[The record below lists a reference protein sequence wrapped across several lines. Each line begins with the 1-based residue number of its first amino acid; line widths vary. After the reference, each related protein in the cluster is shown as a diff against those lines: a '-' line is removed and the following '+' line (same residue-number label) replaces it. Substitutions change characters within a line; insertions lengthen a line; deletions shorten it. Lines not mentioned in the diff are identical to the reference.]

1 MSKKNTPS
9 ARFAIVFM
17 LTLAAISGGVFVA
30 FSTYQR
36 AMFTSRRETSAQN
49 LTGIGAAL
57 KAYAANNGGRY
68 PERAA
73 LLTQE
78 YLPDE
83 HVLIHPAWPEQPGYV
98 YIPGQRAEDSPQTL
112 LLYENVPEH
121 KRKLGI
127 QALFSDGR
135 IETLKEAEIEIK
147 LKNQEEAWKRTGR
160 VWMPEMMTPRELK

>member
-57 KAYAANNGGRY
+57 KAYAAKNRGRY

-73 LLTQE
+73 LLTPE
-78 YLPDE
+78 YLPNAGN
-83 HVLIHPAWPEQPGYV
+83 LTHPAWPEQPGYV
-98 YIPGQRAEDSPQTL
+98 YIPGMRTDDSTASL
-112 LLYENVPEH
+112 LVYENVPEY